1 MNGIINL
8 SVELLEPHPNNPR
21 KELGNLAE
29 LSQSIKENGIMQ
41 NLTVVPFE
49 SEAGTR
55 YRVIIGHRR
64 LAASKAAGLI
74 EVPCAVVEMD
84 EKTQLS
90 TMLLENIQRS
100 DLTAF
105 EQAQGFQL
113 MIDLGDTVSEV
124 SKRTGFSEST
134 IRKRLKLAELDQ
146 ETLKST
152 WDRNITMD
160 EYLKLSKIDD
170 VKERNRLLKNIG
182 TSNFNWDYEKVIK
195 RQEVA
200 KVLPQIKKDL
210 RAMGANQ
217 IKGSQTYSGEYERYG
232 NRISLL
238 KWDQE
243 LLPKDS
249 DKKKYYYELDT
260 DYSCYVQFYIEAP
273 KKKKTKRQAEEIA
286 REKDIANRKDKLCEL
301 AKQAY
306 EMRRRFVSELTLTS
320 KNEKAIM
327 RGALLAH
334 IMQDRWYGAKDN
346 TLVAEK
352 SGDPNACDVWG
363 EDRVEHFVKLSKD
376 KNVLPA
382 LIYREMIDN
391 QSRQCWEAYS
401 YNPPKY
407 KRNVC
412 LELLYEW
419 LSSLGYEASDEELAL
434 LNGTH
439 ELYEKEPKNE

>member
-21 KELGNLAE
+21 TELGDLTE
-29 LSQSIKENGIMQ
+29 LSESIKENGIMQ

-64 LAASKAAGLI
+64 LAASKAAGFT
-74 EVPCAVVEMD
+74 EVPCAVVDMD

-113 MIDLGDTVSEV
+113 MIDLGDTISEV

-134 IRKRLKLAELDQ
+134 VRKRLKLAELDQ

-170 VKERNRLLKNIG
+170 VKERNRLLKDIG
-182 TSNFNWDYEKVIK
+182 TSNFNWSYEKTFK
-195 RQEVA
+195 KQEVA
-200 KVLPQIKKDL
+200 KILPQVKKDL
-210 RAMGANQ
+210 RAMGAKQ
-217 IKGSQTYSGEYERYG
+217 IKSSQTYNGEYERKG
-232 NRISLL
+232 NQISLL
-238 KWDQE
+238 EWKQSLTPVDAG
-243 LLPKDS
+243 
-249 DKKKYYYELDT
+249 KKQYYYEMDT
-260 DYSCYVQFYIEAP
+260 DYSFYVQFYVEAP
-273 KKKKTKRQAEEIA
+273 KKKKVKRPAEEIQ
-286 REKDIANRKDKLCEL
+286 REKDIADRKEKLTEL
-301 AKQAY
+301 FKQAY
-306 EMRRRFVSELTLTS
+306 EMRRKFVSELTLTS

-334 IMQDRWYGAKDN
+334 VIQDGWYGGRDH
-346 TLVAEK
+346 TLVGEK
-352 SGDPNACDVWG
+352 MGDPEFIGEYGEERTKRLKECIENKNAI
-363 EDRVEHFVKLSKD
+363 
-376 KNVLPA
+376 PA
-382 LIYREMIDN
+382 FIYSEMLDN
-391 QSRQCWEAYS
+391 QSRRCWQAYS
-401 YNPPKY
+401 LNPPKY
-407 KRNVC
+407 ERNIC
-412 LELLYEW
+412 LEFVYDW
-419 LSSLGYEASDEELAL
+419 FASLGYEMSDEESAL

-439 ELYEKEPKNE
+439 ELYEKENENE

>member
-21 KELGNLAE
+21 KELGDLTE
-29 LSQSIKENGIMQ
+29 LSESIKENGIMQ

-64 LAASKAAGLI
+64 LAASKAAGLA
-74 EVPCAVVEMD
+74 EVPCAVVDMD

-113 MIDLGDTVSEV
+113 MIDLGDTISEV

-152 WDRNITMD
+152 ADRNITMD
-160 EYLKLSKIDD
+160 EYLKLSKIEDI
-170 VKERNRLLKNIG
+170 KERNRLLKDIG
-182 TSNFNWDYEKVIK
+182 TSNFNWSYEKTLK
-195 RQEVA
+195 KQEVA
-200 KVLPQIKKDL
+200 KILPQVKKDL
-210 RAMGANQ
+210 RAMGAKQ
-217 IKGSQTYSGEYERYG
+217 IKGSQTYNGEYVG
-232 NRISLL
+232 HGKRIPLLEWKQSLTPVDAG
-238 KWDQE
+238 KRQ
-243 LLPKDS
+243 
-249 DKKKYYYELDT
+249 YYYEIDT
-260 DYSCYVQFYIEAP
+260 EYGCYVQFYVEAP
-273 KKKKTKRQAEEIA
+273 KKKKVKRPAEEIQ
-286 REKDIANRKDKLCEL
+286 REKDIADRKEKLTAL

-306 EMRRRFVSELTLTS
+306 EMRRKFVSELTLTS

-334 IMQDRWYGAKDN
+334 VIQDRWYGAKDN

-363 EDRVEHFVKLSKD
+363 EGRAEHFIKLSND
-376 KNVLPA
+376 KNVIPA

-391 QSRQCWEAYS
+391 QSRRCWEDYT

-412 LELLYEW
+412 LELVYDW
-419 LSSLGYEASDEELAL
+419 LTLLGYEMSDEETAL

-439 ELYEKEPKNE
+439 ELYEKEEKNK